1 MLSFEQLRSSK
12 LNYKLVWRPII
23 FRTLPVL
30 GVFFLGISR
39 VERLSGIHLG
49 WYWFLMFSMVD
60 WKCDFTPRTSYAM
73 ASWFMSRSHITL
85 HVKFYFRT
93 TAKSHIVNTDKIP
106 LNVQHIH
113 FIDLISS
120 NSNMILLSSSG
131 TSFTHQKNWDRLSV
145 VPWWSINNPSILWK
159 VNFSQLKGWSK
170 DYAH

>member
-1 MLSFEQLRSSK
+1 MPTERPENTWNEFLCCLLNNFAHQNLIIDWFEDPLCSAHYLFWVCS
-12 LNYKLVWRPII
+12 
-23 FRTLPVL
+23 
-30 GVFFLGISR
+30 FLGISR
-39 VERLSGIHLG
+39 LERLSGIHLG

-131 TSFTHQKNWDRLSV
+131 QVLLIKKFGT
-145 VPWWSINNPSILWK
+145 
-159 VNFSQLKGWSK
+159 G
-170 DYAH
+170 